1 MYDENLANRILNTL
15 FDAFPNP
22 LMFGD
27 LRKQL
32 PEFAHLAEEEWFKAL
47 DVLEADG
54 MVEGKF
60 LRAGLVNSIQHVAL
74 VRISVTG
81 RRQLLSE
88 RVSQAEG
95 EVAPRKKSPSLQAPK
110 AANRMFITAFDK
122 YTVGKMLGN
131 GGAGTVY
138 EVTTDDGSHLALKLL
153 GQTADTT
160 KSKRFKNE
168 IYFCSRNV
176 HPNVLRV
183 LDHGVDISD
192 GVPRPFYVMP
202 LYPFTLRKM
211 MASGAQSAD
220 RMRVFGQILDG
231 VEAAHLQGVVHRDLK
246 PENILLDSI
255 DGTVIVADFGIARF
269 KEEDLHTAVETHNR
283 ERLANFLYSA
293 PEQRER
299 GKEVGCLA
307 DIYALGL
314 VLNELFTGQV
324 PQGAGF
330 KRIGEVFHEFAFLD
344 SLVDEMIQQDPTKR
358 PDSVKTIK
366 LQLISRGQE
375 FIRLQE
381 LSKLQSTVLP
391 ETANDD
397 PLILNP
403 LKLVGVDYENGML
416 KLALG
421 QIPNAAWVR
430 VFVTLGNFAAIR
442 GKEPSRFTFNKDEA
456 TIHATEADAQ
466 IIVNHFKNYLAET
479 NQLYALQIETTKRHE
494 VERRNRELR
503 ESVARLEKDKRTR
516 ETILKNLK
524 L

>member
-1 MYDENLANRILNTL
+1 MYDENLANGILNTL
-15 FDAFPNP
+15 FNVFPTP
-22 LMFGD
+22 MMFSD

-32 PEFAHLAEEEWFKAL
+32 PEFAQLAEEEWFKSL
-47 DVLEADG
+47 DVLDADG
-54 MVEGKF
+54 LIQGKF
-60 LRAGLVNSIQHVAL
+60 LRTGLYNSIQNVAL
-74 VRISVTG
+74 VKISAAG
-81 RRQLLSE
+81 RQKILLE
-88 RVSQAEG
+88 RAAQAEG
-95 EVAPRKKSPSLQAPK
+95 EVSSKRKSASLQSPRAG
-110 AANRMFITAFDK
+110 NRVFVTAFGR
-122 YTVGKMLGN
+122 YTVCKVLGN

-138 EVTTDDGSHLALKLL
+138 EVTADDGNHLALKLL

-183 LDHGVDISD
+183 LDHGVEISD
-192 GVPRPFYVMP
+192 GEPRPFYVMP

-211 MASGAQSAD
+211 MTSDAQNAN

-231 VEAAHLQGVVHRDLK
+231 IEAAHLQGVVHRDLK

-299 GKEVGCLA
+299 GKDVGCPA
-307 DIYALGL
+307 DVYALGL
-314 VLNELFTGQV
+314 VLNEMFTGQV

-330 KRIGEVFHEFAFLD
+330 KRVGEVFHEFAFLD
-344 SLVDEMIQQDPTKR
+344 SLVDEMIQQDPAKR
-358 PDSVKTIK
+358 PKSIKTIK

-375 FIRLQE
+375 FIRLQV

-391 ETANDD
+391 ETADDD
-397 PLILNP
+397 PLILTP
-403 LKLVGVDYENGML
+403 VKLVGVDYENGML
-416 KLALG
+416 KLALSPT
-421 QIPNAAWVR
+421 PNATWVR
-430 VFVTLGNFAAIR
+430 VFITLGNFAAVG
-442 GKEPSRFTFNKDEA
+442 GKEPSRFTFDNDEA

-466 IIVNHFKNYLAET
+466 IVVNHFKNYLADA
-479 NQLYALQIETTKRHE
+479 NLLYTSEIKTTKRQE
-494 VERRNRELR
+494 FEKRDRELR
-503 ESVARLEKDKRTR
+503 ESVARLEKDKGTR
-516 ETILKNLK
+516 DTILKNLK
-524 L
+524 F